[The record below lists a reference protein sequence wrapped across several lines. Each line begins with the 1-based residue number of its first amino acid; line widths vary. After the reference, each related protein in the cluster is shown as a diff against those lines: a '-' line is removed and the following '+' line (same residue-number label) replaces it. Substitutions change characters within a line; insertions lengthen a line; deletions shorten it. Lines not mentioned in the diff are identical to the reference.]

1 MDETIESRTALLL
14 GEDTIKTLK
23 DKRVAVF
30 GLGGVGGTAFEA
42 LVRTGVG
49 HIHAIDRDVV
59 SESNLN
65 RQMLFTHDQVGAQ
78 KALCAF
84 LRSKLIRD
92 DVEVLPENYSVS
104 VEALNER
111 DYSNC
116 DIMLDCV
123 DDVKAKVALMKY
135 SIEKNV
141 PLLICLGMGN
151 RIDPSKLKM
160 VSLKKTEM
168 DPLAKALRTAA
179 RKEGLPLEKFMCV
192 ISTEEPL
199 VKLPK
204 PASIMPVP
212 SAAGL
217 TMAAYAIKQMV
228 NL

>member
-1 MDETIESRTALLL
+1 MDESIETRTALLI
-14 GEDTIKTLK
+14 GEDAVKTLK
-23 DKRVAVF
+23 DKKVVVF

-49 HIHAIDRDVV
+49 HIYAIDRDVV

-65 RQMLFTHDQVGAQ
+65 RQMLYTADQVGAQ

-84 LRSKLIRD
+84 LRSKMIRND
-92 DVEVLPENYSVS
+92 IEVLPENYSVS
-104 VEALNER
+104 LETLNEK
-111 DYSNC
+111 DYSDC

-135 SIEKNV
+135 SIEKNI

-151 RIDPSKLKM
+151 RMDPSKLKM
-160 VSLKKTEM
+160 ISLKKTEM
-168 DPLAKALRTAA
+168 DPLAKALRSAA
-179 RKEGLPLEKFMCV
+179 RKEGLPLDRFMCV

-217 TMAAYAIKQMV
+217 LMASYAIKEMV

>member
-1 MDETIESRTALLL
+1 MDESIETRTALLL
-14 GEDTIKTLK
+14 GEESVKALK
-23 DKRVAVF
+23 EKRVAIF

-42 LVRTGVG
+42 LVRTGIG

-65 RQMLFTHDQVGAQ
+65 RQMLYTQDQIGAQ

-84 LRSKLIRD
+84 LRSKMIRSD
-92 DVEVLPENYSVS
+92 IEVLPENYSVS
-104 VEALNER
+104 LETLNER
-111 DYSNC
+111 DYTKC

-135 SIEKNV
+135 SIEKNI

-160 VSLKKTEM
+160 ISLKKTEM

-179 RKEGLPLEKFMCV
+179 RKEGLPLDRFMCV

-204 PASIMPVP
+204 PASVMPVP

-217 TMAAYAIKQMV
+217 LMASCAIKAMV